1 MAATKRIV
9 ALTLLAAL
17 TAAGCSSSKKTAA
30 PSANSSAPAAVAS
43 TPAAAASTPAAAAST
58 PAAAAST
65 PAAASSPA
73 AAASGAP
80 IKVGLITKFPVDF
93 YSTMVNAVKAYAT
106 AHPNVTVLYAQGKSG
121 TDDASEI
128 AAIQDFV
135 TQDVKAIAITPTS
148 PAVEPALQKA
158 VDKGIKVVLVDND
171 IPGWTGKSSYVAT
184 NNLAG
189 GKVAGTFLA
198 KQLKAG
204 STIAV
209 LEGVLGNQSLQ
220 DRVTGMQQG
229 LGTGFKIVA
238 MTPTDCDQTKG
249 LNAAQDILT
258 AHPDVTAIY
267 GACGPPITG
276 AVQAIKAK
284 GLKGIVVVGFDADPP
299 QIKDILAGN
308 ELASVI
314 QFPAKMGSI
323 GIDTAVK
330 AAEGQSVPATVDT
343 GTGLVTKDNAA
354 TFQ

>member
-1 MAATKRIV
+1 MPATKRIV
-9 ALTLLAAL
+9 ALTVLAAL
-17 TAAGCSSSKKTAA
+17 TAVGCSSSKKTAA
-30 PSANSSAPAAVAS
+30 PAASSSAPIAAATS
-43 TPAAAASTPAAAAST
+43 SAAAASTPATASA
-58 PAAAAST
+58 PAAAST

-73 AAASGAP
+73 AAGGAP
-80 IKVGLITKFPVDF
+80 IKVGFITKFPVDF

-106 AHPNVTVLYAQGKSG
+106 ANPNVTVLYAQGKSG

-158 VDKGIKVVLVDND
+158 VDKGIKVVLIDND

-189 GKVAGTFLA
+189 GKVAGAFLA

-204 STIAV
+204 STVAI

-220 DRVTGMQQG
+220 DRVTGMEQG
-229 LGTGFKIVA
+229 LGSGFKVVA

-284 GLKGIVVVGFDADPP
+284 GLKNIIVVGFDADAA

-330 AAEGQSVPATVDT
+330 VAEGQTVPATVDT
-343 GTGLVTKDNAA
+343 GTGLVTKDNAS